1 MAEQKKFVT
10 FQRGDGSEVACQIAN
25 ILYVARGDH
34 ATILNFGSGT
44 QVNVRQDF
52 DEVLAIINA

>member
-1 MAEQKKFVT
+1 MAERQKFVI

-25 ILYVARGDH
+25 ILYVAKGDH
-34 ATILNFGSGT
+34 ATVLNFGSGT

-52 DEVLAIINA
+52 DEVLAVLNG